1 MKYLIPVLFLMAGCG
16 DVVYLPLDV
25 SEQANHLCTS
35 MDGVKELSAI
45 TACVTN
51 GKFCSTTYQT
61 TLYVTCNKY
70 DAKVSKV
77 IEWESK

>member
-1 MKYLIPVLFLMAGCG
+1 MKYLIPVLFLVVGCG
-16 DVVYLPLDV
+16 EGVYLPLDV
-25 SEQANHLCTS
+25 TEQAKELCTS

-45 TACVTN
+45 TSCITN
-51 GKFCSTTYQT
+51 GKVCSSTNQT
-61 TLYVTCNKY
+61 VIYVTCNKY

>member
-1 MKYLIPVLFLMAGCG
+1 MKYLIPALFLVVGCS

-25 SEQANHLCTS
+25 TEQANQLCTS

-45 TACVTN
+45 TTCVYSGKYCSNTN
-51 GKFCSTTYQT
+51 QT
-61 TLYVTCNKY
+61 TIYVTCNKY
-70 DAKVSKV
+70 DARVSKV